1 LNQKI
6 FNRNFFSKL
15 SAKETIMGN
24 KAIIHFPN
32 KVFSS
37 RTIWPIILFLAF
49 FIITSLPQD
58 VHSASADVGTVDK
71 NFVPDVNGP
80 VYTTEVQADGKII
93 VGGFFEE
100 VNGQAR
106 KNIARLNSN
115 GTLDASFKPNIGY
128 AVTSIVLL
136 QNGKILIG
144 GIGEG
149 KIRGLDRLNSD
160 GSLDKDFKPNIY
172 ANILSLVVQADGKIL
187 LGGLFL
193 KDENLDQDVADGGLA
208 RLNPD
213 GTLNKILYKNQVQ
226 SIALQDND
234 KILAGGPFGV
244 ARFNSDGSLDNN
256 FNPTV
261 AGEVYKIALQQDGKI
276 LMGGSFAEVNGQARK
291 NIARLNP
298 NGSLDSAFKPAADF
312 RVITLAI
319 HAEGNILLGGDF
331 QKINGVERK
340 RLARLNSD
348 GSVHSFKA
356 DTDGTVLSLIPYPDG
371 KILVG
376 GYFTTIGG
384 LTRNNIARLIFKEVP
399 EVTVLPGVLMLL
411 LDD

>member
-1 LNQKI
+1 MK
-6 FNRNFFSKL
+6 
-15 SAKETIMGN
+15 N

-32 KVFSS
+32 KFFSS
-37 RTIWPIILFLAF
+37 RTIWPIILFLVF

-93 VGGFFEE
+93 VGGFFTQ
-100 VNGQAR
+100 VNGQER
-106 KNIARLNSN
+106 NNIARLNSN
-115 GTLDASFKPNIGY
+115 GTLDVSFKPNIGY
-128 AVTSIVLL
+128 SVTSIVLL

-149 KIRGLDRLNSD
+149 RVRGLDRLNSD

-172 ANILSLVVQADGKIL
+172 ANILSLVVQTDGKIL

-193 KDENLDQDVADGGLA
+193 KDENLDQLEQGPADGGLA

-213 GTLNKILYKNQVQ
+213 GTLNKILYKDQVQ
-226 SIALQDND
+226 SLALQDNG
-234 KILAGGPFGV
+234 KFLAGGPFFGV

-261 AGEVYKIALQQDGKI
+261 TGEVKKIALQQDGKI
-276 LMGGSFAEVNGQARK
+276 LIGGKFAEVNGQARK

-298 NGSLDSAFKPAADF
+298 NGSLDSAFKPEADF
-312 RVITLAI
+312 IVHAIVI
-319 HAEGNILLGGDF
+319 HAEGNILFGGGDEF
-331 QKINGVERK
+331 LAINKVESK
-340 RLARLNSD
+340 RLVRLNSD
-348 GSVHSFKA
+348 GSVHSFRF
-356 DTDGTVLSLIPYPDG
+356 TDGTVLSLVPHPDG

-376 GYFTTIGG
+376 GYFTTLSG
-384 LTRNNIARLIFKEVP
+384 LTRNNLARLSFR